1 MTGLNVNWEQIGEIL
16 VLLFVISVVFETALT
31 PIFNWRVFARFCE
44 GKGVKTPITVLAAV
58 GLLWNYD
65 IDIFKHVIDAFTT
78 AEGTADNAQ
87 RAAVASREAAVT
99 QGAAGST
106 STFLGRIMT
115 GLLVAGG
122 SGAVFNIFA
131 KLGLRNPAQ
140 LANKAKK
147 AREEAKQQQAQAAEA
162 PVRSSAGTS
171 APQSPSNG

>member
-44 GKGVKTPITVLAAV
+44 GKGVKTPITVLTAV

-78 AEGTADNAQ
+78 AEGTAGNPQGAPATAQ
-87 RAAVASREAAVT
+87 DAAATAP
-99 QGAAGST
+99 GAAGST

-131 KLGLRNPAQ
+131 KLGLRNPTQ
-140 LANKAKK
+140 LADKAKK
-147 AREEAKQQQAQAAEA
+147 AREEAKEAKQQQAPAA
-162 PVRSSAGTS
+162 AGT
-171 APQSPSNG
+171 PSTQPPSSN